1 MNLTFTWPWLLLGLV
16 GVPVL
21 VVAYLRLRR
30 SQARRRAHLATLGL
44 APTAPP
50 RRAILAPV
58 LLLVGVTLSLAAM
71 ARPVANLPEPR
82 REGTIMI
89 AVDISNSM
97 AADDVQPTRLDV
109 AKQVAHTLVD
119 AQDAQISIGVVA
131 FGQSSVV
138 VQQPTTDHTLVLAAI
153 DRLKVGGA
161 TAIGTGVLTAMSTI
175 SGAPITLAE
184 NASDTQIG
192 WYGGTAILLLSD
204 GEDTGGGP
212 DPADIASLASIAGIK
227 VSAVGVGTPEGATI
241 KVDGFEVATALDE
254 SALKTLAETSGGSY
268 IAASDSESIANVGD
282 SVQLS
287 WTARVVP
294 HEVTSLVV
302 AAAALLV
309 LLGTAW
315 SIVRTGRVV

>member
-1 MNLTFTWPWLLLGLV
+1 MNLTFTWPWLLLGLA

-21 VVAYLRLRR
+21 VIAYLRLRR

-44 APTAPP
+44 AATSAAK
-50 RRAILAPV
+50 RVILAPV
-58 LLLVGVTLSLAAM
+58 LLLLGVSLSLAAM

-97 AADDVQPTRLDV
+97 SADDVRPTRLDV

-119 AQDAQISIGVVA
+119 AQGAQISIGVVA

-175 SGAPITLAE
+175 AGAPIALAE
-184 NASDTQIG
+184 DPSDTQIG
-192 WYGGTAILLLSD
+192 WFGGTAILVLSD
-204 GEDTGGGP
+204 GEETDGP

-227 VSAVGVGTPEGATI
+227 VSAVGVGTTEGSTI

-254 SALKTLAETSGGSY
+254 TTLKMLAETSGGSY
-268 IAASDSESIANVGD
+268 IAASDSESIAGVGD

-294 HEVTSLVV
+294 HEITSLVV

-309 LLGTAW
+309 LLGSAW

>member
-21 VVAYLRLRR
+21 VIAYLRLRR
-30 SQARRRAHLATLGL
+30 TQALRRAHLATLGL
-44 APTAPP
+44 ASATAP

-58 LLLVGVTLSLAAM
+58 LLLLGVALSLAAM

-89 AVDISNSM
+89 AVDISSSM
-97 AADDVQPTRLDV
+97 AADDVKPTRLDV
-109 AKQVAHTLVD
+109 AKQVAHTLVE
-119 AQDAQISIGVVA
+119 AQGAQISIGVVA

-175 SGAPITLAE
+175 AGGPIMLAE
-184 NASDTQIG
+184 NPSDTQIG
-192 WYGGTAILLLSD
+192 WFGGTAILVLSD
-204 GEDTGGGP
+204 GEETGGP

-227 VSAVGVGTPEGATI
+227 VSAVGVGTTEGTTI

-254 SALKTLAETSGGSY
+254 TTLKTLAETSGGSY
-268 IAASDSESIANVGD
+268 IAASDSESIAGVGD

-294 HEVTSLVV
+294 HEITSLVV

-309 LLGTAW
+309 LLGAAW